1 MSLEQ
6 SLGRLSAALP
16 QFEPGHVW
24 LAGTGP
30 GAVGCL
36 TLDVLSALSQA
47 DAIVY
52 DALVDPSILDAARP
66 DVELHFAGKRGGN
79 SQSARQDDISAL
91 IIHLAREGQ
100 RVLRLKGG
108 DPFIFGRG
116 GEEALAL
123 AHAGIPFRILPGV
136 TSAFAAL
143 ANAGIPATMRGYNKA
158 ITLATGHAAGTPDD
172 LDWAAL
178 AKSGQPLVIYMGL
191 KNLPEI
197 AAALIEGG
205 LAPSTPVAVIMA
217 ATTPIERVLVATLAT
232 VAERAA
238 ADGIVSPALI
248 VVGDIVSLRAEL
260 GNKAREAKSA

>member
-6 SLGRLSAALP
+6 SLGRLSARLP
-16 QFEPGHVW
+16 EFEPGHVW
-24 LAGTGP
+24 LAGAGP

-205 LAPSTPVAVIMA
+205 LAPSTPVAAIMA

-260 GNKAREAKSA
+260 GREALEAKSA

>member
-6 SLGRLSAALP
+6 SLGRLSAKLP
-16 QFEPGHVW
+16 EFEPGHVW
-24 LAGTGP
+24 LAGAGP

-66 DVELHFAGKRGGN
+66 GVQLHFAGKRGGN
-79 SQSARQDDISAL
+79 GQSARQDDISAL
-91 IIHLAREGQ
+91 IVHLAREGL

-108 DPFIFGRG
+108 DPYIFGRG

-143 ANAGIPATMRGYNKA
+143 ANAGIPATMRGFNKA

-178 AKSGQPLVIYMGL
+178 AKAGQPLVIYMGL

-197 AAALIEGG
+197 ASALIRGG
-205 LAPSTPVAVIMA
+205 LAASTPVAVIMA
-217 ATTPIERVLVATLAT
+217 ATTPVERVLVATLAT
-232 VAERAA
+232 VAERAE

-260 GNKAREAKSA
+260 GREALEAKSA

>member
-1 MSLEQ
+1 VQ
-6 SLGRLSAALP
+6 
-16 QFEPGHVW
+16 
-24 LAGTGP
+24 
-30 GAVGCL
+30 
-36 TLDVLSALSQA
+36 
-47 DAIVY
+47 
-52 DALVDPSILDAARP
+52 
-66 DVELHFAGKRGGN
+66 LHFAGKRGGN

-205 LAPSTPVAVIMA
+205 LAPSTPVAAIMA

-238 ADGIVSPALI
+238 ADGIVPPALI
-248 VVGDIVSLRAEL
+248 VVGDIVSMRAEL
-260 GNKAREAKSA
+260 GGKAREAKSA

>member
-6 SLGRLSAALP
+6 SLGRLSAKLP
-16 QFEPGHVW
+16 DFEPGHVW
-24 LAGTGP
+24 LAGAGP

-52 DALVDPSILDAARP
+52 DALVDPSILDAAQP
-66 DVELHFAGKRGGN
+66 DVQLHFAGKRGG
-79 SQSARQDDISAL
+79 SRDSARQDDITAL
-91 IIHLAREGQ
+91 LVHLAREGQ

-108 DPFIFGRG
+108 DPYIFGRG

-143 ANAGIPATMRGYNKA
+143 ANAGIPATMRGFNKA
-158 ITLATGHAAGTPDD
+158 ITLATGHAAGTEDD

-178 AKSGQPLVIYMGL
+178 AKSGQPIVVYMGL

-197 AAALIEGG
+197 ASALISGG

-217 ATTPIERVLVATLAT
+217 ATTPVERVLVATLAT
-232 VAERAA
+232 VAERAE

-260 GNKAREAKSA
+260 GEEAVRAKSA

>member
-6 SLGRLSAALP
+6 SLSRLSPKLSE
-16 QFEPGHVW
+16 FEAGHVW
-24 LAGTGP
+24 LAGAGP

-36 TLDVLSALSQA
+36 TIDVLSALSQA
-47 DAIVY
+47 DSIVY
-52 DALVDPSILDAARP
+52 DALVDPSILNAACEH
-66 DVELHFAGKRGGN
+66 VQLHFAGKRGGRE
-79 SQSARQDDISAL
+79 SARQDDITAL
-91 IIHLAREGQ
+91 LIHLARDGQ

-123 AHAGIPFRILPGV
+123 ARAGIPFRILPGV

-143 ANAGIPATMRGYNKA
+143 ANAGIPATMRGFNKA

-178 AKSGQPLVIYMGL
+178 AKAGQPIVVYMGL

-197 AAALIEGG
+197 AKALIAGG
-205 LAPSTPVAVIMA
+205 LTPSTPVAVIMA
-217 ATTPIERVLVATLAT
+217 ATTPVERALVATLAT

-238 ADGIVSPALI
+238 ADGFVSPALI
-248 VVGDIVSLRAEL
+248 VVGDIVSMRAEL
-260 GNKAREAKSA
+260 AGAAVEAKSA

>member
-6 SLGRLSAALP
+6 SLGRLSARLP
-16 QFEPGHVW
+16 EFEPGHVW
-24 LAGTGP
+24 LAGAGP

-36 TLDVLSALSQA
+36 TLDVLSALAQA

-66 DVELHFAGKRGGN
+66 DVQLHFAGKRGGN

-91 IIHLAREGQ
+91 IVHLARDAL

-108 DPFIFGRG
+108 DPYIFGRG

-197 AAALIEGG
+197 AGALIRGG
-205 LAPSTPVAVIMA
+205 LSGSTPVAVIMA
-217 ATTPIERVLVATLAT
+217 ATTPVERVLVATLAT
-232 VAERAA
+232 VAERAE

-248 VVGDIVSLRAEL
+248 VVGDIVALRAEL
-260 GNKAREAKSA
+260 GREAPEAKSA